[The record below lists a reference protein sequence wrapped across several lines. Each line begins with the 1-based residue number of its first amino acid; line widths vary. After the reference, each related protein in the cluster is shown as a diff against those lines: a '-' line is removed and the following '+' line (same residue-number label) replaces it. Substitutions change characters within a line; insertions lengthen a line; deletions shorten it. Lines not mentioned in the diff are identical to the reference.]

1 MINTNKTIDFAII
14 DAHIHQWDPYHT
26 PHPAHT
32 LVKIFGDYPG
42 VMDKLLR
49 LVKPQPLID
58 TIGSTAHIL
67 APYLPQDYAKDLQ
80 HYRVDSVVHIEANWH
95 DHKGTGV
102 VGETR
107 WINSLPF
114 AQYDIQLG
122 AIVAAADPRD
132 QQFKKI
138 LDLHQQV
145 SPVFRGIRKMASYH
159 QDKGIYRWC
168 DQANLYRDKK
178 FLTGFEELAKRHLS
192 FDAWVYSSQLNDV
205 IELAKQFPETAIVI
219 DHLATPAG
227 LFGPVGKTTGQ
238 IQQDRLSIFV
248 HWKEHIARLAE
259 HRNVYAKISGL
270 MMPVLGH
277 DYYRKGQ
284 HASVDKMIHLLS
296 PLIDHAIQVFGID
309 RIIFASNYP
318 MDKPNA
324 KLVDIITAYLAM
336 IRPYGDQALQ
346 AIFRQN
352 AKRFYQMV

>member
-1 MINTNKTIDFAII
+1 MHSTDQILDFAII
-14 DAHIHQWDPYHT
+14 DPHIHQWDPYHT

-32 LVKIFGDYPG
+32 LVNILGAYPQ
-42 VMDKLLR
+42 VMDKVLR
-49 LVKPQPLID
+49 LVKSKPLID

-80 HYRVDSVVHIEANWH
+80 HYQVESIVHIEANWH

-107 WINSLPF
+107 WINTLPF
-114 AQYDIQLG
+114 AQHNIQLG

-132 QQFKKI
+132 RHFKKI
-138 LDLHQQV
+138 LDMHQQV

-168 DQANLYRDKK
+168 DQANLYRDKN
-178 FLTGFEELAKRHLS
+178 FLTGFEALAKRHLS

-205 IELAKQFPETAIVI
+205 INLAKQFPETAIVI

-227 LFGPVGKTTGQ
+227 LFGPVGKATGRT
-238 IQQDRLSIFV
+238 QQDRLSIFA
-248 HWKEHIARLAE
+248 HWKEHIAQLAE
-259 HRNVYAKISGL
+259 HGNVYAKISGL

-277 DYYRKGQ
+277 DYYLKAQ
-284 HASVDKMIHLLS
+284 HASVDEMVRQLS
-296 PLIDHAIQVFGID
+296 PLVNHAIQVFGSD

-324 KLVDIITAYLAM
+324 KLVDIITAYLEM
-336 IRPYGDQALQ
+336 IAPYGDAALQ

-352 AKRFYQMV
+352 AKHFYQMV